1 MESIMGI
8 GSGIFLFIAGAI
20 VAYALNFNVKWV
32 DQNLIGYLLMGGGVL
47 VFIISMVASF
57 KKKSTTV
64 TTHSS
69 VDASAGQKSTSAE
82 TKSDTL

>member
-1 MESIMGI
+1 MGI

-20 VAYALNFNVKWV
+20 VAFALNFNVKWV

-47 VFIISMVASF
+47 VFLISMVASF

-69 VDASAGQKSTSAE
+69 VDPSAGQKSTSAE

>member
-1 MESIMGI
+1 MGI
-8 GSGIFLFIAGAI
+8 GSGIFLFIVGAI
-20 VAYALNFNVKWV
+20 VAFALNFNVKWV

-47 VFIISMVASF
+47 VFLISMVSSF

-69 VDASAGQKSTSAE
+69 VDPSAGQRSTSAE

>member
-32 DQNLIGYLLMGGGVL
+32 DQNLIGYLLMGGGAV
-47 VFIISMVASF
+47 VFLISMVATF
-57 KKKSTTV
+57 KKRSTTV
-64 TTHSS
+64 TTHSA
-69 VDASAGQKSTSAE
+69 VDSSAGERSTSAE

>member
-1 MESIMGI
+1 MGI
-8 GSGIFLFIAGAI
+8 GSGIFLFIVGAI

-47 VFIISMVASF
+47 VFLISMVSSF

-69 VDASAGQKSTSAE
+69 VEAGQKSTSAE
-82 TKSDTL
+82 TKSDTH

>member
-1 MESIMGI
+1 MGI

-47 VFIISMVASF
+47 VFLISMVSSF

-69 VDASAGQKSTSAE
+69 VDPSAGQKSTSAE